1 MHYLFVFRSIIRPK
15 QKMYVNI
22 RKRHLSV
29 LPPNH
34 FIDDARVALN
44 DSRNLHGH
52 VFSSVTRYRC
62 AKAFR
67 PLHPDSHLHRLQE
80 GVCVDSGEYKAARVQ
95 RLGALSGGADADCR
109 EWLTDRQEETAFL
122 RQLVQGFLHT
132 ATGQFLDLT
141 LDYFLI

>member
-1 MHYLFVFRSIIRPK
+1 MIYNEHLKLIIPQFYALYEVIVLK
-15 QKMYVNI
+15 
-22 RKRHLSV
+22 

-80 GVCVDSGEYKAARVQ
+80 GVCVDSGEYKASGIQ

-122 RQLVQGFLHT
+122 RKRARIGYDGKCIHLKMVVIMET
-132 ATGQFLDLT
+132 
-141 LDYFLI
+141 

>member
-1 MHYLFVFRSIIRPK
+1 MHLIFVFCTVIHSK

-22 RKRHLSV
+22 CKPHLSV

-34 FIDDARVALN
+34 FIHDARVALY
-44 DSRNLHGH
+44 DSGDLHGH

-80 GVCVDSGEYKAARVQ
+80 GLCVDSGEYKASRVQ
-95 RLGALSGGADADCR
+95 RLWTLGGGTNADSW
-109 EWLTDRQEETAFL
+109 EWLAHRQKKAAFL
-122 RQLVQGFLHT
+122 RQLVQGFLH
-132 ATGQFLDLT
+132 AFRVFST
-141 LDYFLI
+141 LPRANSLI

>member
-52 VFSSVTRYRC
+52 VFSSVPRYRC

-80 GVCVDSGEYKAARVQ
+80 GVRVDSGEYKAARVQ
-95 RLGALSGGADADCR
+95 RLGGAQWRC
-109 EWLTDRQEETAFL
+109 
-122 RQLVQGFLHT
+122 GC
-132 ATGQFLDLT
+132 
-141 LDYFLI
+141 

>member
-1 MHYLFVFRSIIRPK
+1 MHFIFVFRSIIRPK

-34 FIDDARVALN
+34 FIDDARVAMN
-44 DSRNLHGH
+44 DSHNLHGH

-67 PLHPDSHLHRLQE
+67 PLLRDGHFYRLKEGLH
-80 GVCVDSGEYKAARVQ
+80 VDSSQHEASGVQ
-95 RLGALSGGADADCR
+95 RLGALGEVRMLTAGKG
-109 EWLTDRQEETAFL
+109 LPTDRKKLLSSGSVPLSETTAKAFVW
-122 RQLVQGFLHT
+122 RQL
-132 ATGQFLDLT
+132 
-141 LDYFLI
+141 